1 MYLGQRKPSQKNSS
15 RTWHPKPRRAPAKT
29 VAEHL
34 KRQSRWVWHSLLIAV
49 LFVQPA
55 PAMSGEVS
63 PGDMQRGSLLLRMQ
77 DGYRVSTLLNTE
89 VNMQVNG
96 LVARVSVRQE
106 FRNEGNEWAEG
117 VYVFPLPDKAAV
129 DQMRLHIGD
138 RFIEGEVREK
148 EQARKEYEQA
158 KKAGKKASL
167 VEQERPNMFTTSVA
181 NIAPNELVVVE
192 IEYLEDLRYDNGSF
206 SIRFPLTITP
216 RYIPG
221 VADPA
226 SGKLAAT
233 HGDPVSPAD
242 SALPDREGS
251 GWSPNTTSVADASL
265 ITPPMTPASRGHR
278 VSMNVS
284 VNAGVPLEIIAS
296 RYHPV
301 NVSEQNNRYKVSLV
315 GGTAPMDHD
324 FELLWRPTS
333 ADAPRAM
340 AFTETIA
347 GEPHYL
353 LMVMPPSAEAASAN
367 VMPREMIFIIDTS
380 GSMHGTS
387 IAQAK
392 KALRRALKGL
402 RPGDRFNVIAFSSSP
417 NPLFPSSVVADQHNL
432 SMAENFVATLS
443 ANGGTEMRAAL
454 DLALYVPPK
463 ETHLRQVIFITDGA
477 VGNEHELFKLIE
489 RKLGNGRLFTVGIGS
504 APNSWFMRKS
514 AEVGRGTF
522 TTISALHEVGEKM
535 DRLFSKIEQPQVT
548 NIQVDWPS
556 GVVADSYPA
565 VVADLYLGEPVT
577 VKARVTGPLR
587 PNDVARI
594 SGDSAVGAWQ
604 QELKLQLKE
613 TSSGVAA
620 LWARARIA
628 DLMDGERGG
637 KNADEVRAAVVETAL
652 KHHLVS
658 KHTSLVAVDKTPA
671 RPVADSLRKDHVPNL
686 MAYGQNTN
694 AIFGFPATATNAQQM
709 QLIGLGSIL
718 AAMLMMLLTRRRRET
733 VHAMAR

>member
-1 MYLGQRKPSQKNSS
+1 MMYQAQRKLPQKNNR
-15 RTWHPKPRRAPAKT
+15 RTWHPKTLRAPTKT

-34 KRQSRWVWHSLLIAV
+34 KRQSRWAWHTLLVAV
-49 LFVQPA
+49 LFVQPV
-55 PAMSGEVS
+55 PAMAEEVS
-63 PGDMQRGSLLLRMQ
+63 PSDMQRGSLLLRMQ

-106 FRNEGNEWAEG
+106 FRNEGSEWAEG

-138 RFIEGEVREK
+138 RFIEGEIHEK
-148 EQARKEYEQA
+148 AQARKKYEQA
-158 KKAGKKASL
+158 KKEGRKASL
-167 VEQERPNMFTTSVA
+167 VEQQRPNMFTTSVA

-221 VADPA
+221 VAN
-226 SGKLAAT
+226 AAGT
-233 HGDPVSPAD
+233 PTAIHGDPASPAD
-242 SALPDREGS
+242 SAMPDREGS
-251 GWSPNTTSVADASL
+251 GWSSNTTSVVDASM
-265 ITPPMTPASRGHR
+265 ITPPMTSASKAHR

-301 NVSEQNNRYKVSLV
+301 NVSEQNNRYTVSLV

-324 FELLWRPTS
+324 FELLWRPTT

-367 VMPREMIFIIDTS
+367 VMPREMVFIVDTS

-402 RPGDRFNVIAFSSSP
+402 RPGDRFNVIAFSSQP
-417 NPLFPSSVVADQHNL
+417 NPLFPASVVADQRNL
-432 SMAENFVATLS
+432 SMAENFVAALS

-454 DLALYVPPK
+454 DLALYMPPK

-477 VGNEHELFKLIE
+477 VGNEDELFKLIE
-489 RKLGNGRLFTVGIGS
+489 RKLGNGRMFTVGIGS

-535 DRLFSKIEQPQVT
+535 DRLFDKIEQPQIT
-548 NIQVDWPS
+548 NISVDWPS
-556 GVVADSYPA
+556 GVVADAYPA
-565 VVADLYLGEPVT
+565 VVPDLYLGEPVT
-577 VKARVTGPLR
+577 VKAKISGPLR
-587 PNDVARI
+587 SSDVVRI
-594 SGDSAVGAWQ
+594 NGDSAAGAWH
-604 QELKLQLKE
+604 QELKLQLGE
-613 TSSGVAA
+613 TSSGVGA

-628 DLMDGERGG
+628 DLMDDERRGA
-637 KNADEVRAAVVETAL
+637 NADGVRAAVIETAL

-658 KHTSLVAVDKTPA
+658 KHTSLVAIDKTPA
-671 RPVADSLRKDHVPNL
+671 RTAGDALRKGQVPNL
-686 MAYGQNTN
+686 MAYGQSTN

-709 QLIGLGSIL
+709 QLIGLCSIL
-718 AAMLMMLLTRRRRET
+718 AAFMLLLLTRRRRET
-733 VHAMAR
+733 DYVVAQ